1 MSNSPN
7 QTENDVSTTPRQRV
21 WIQLATSLALLAVMA
36 SVTGLN
42 AAQQAIVGDLGATQT
57 QLLWIINGFTVALA
71 ATLLPLGALGDRIGR
86 KPVLVAGVTAF
97 AALHVAAMLA
107 TDAETLIGLRIAMGV
122 AAALVLPATLATI
135 TSAFPA
141 EERGRAVGVWT
152 GVAGGGGVIGLLAS
166 ALVVDNAAWEWVF
179 AIPVAIA
186 VIAAAITV
194 PMVPNTRENR
204 THGRFDY
211 LGGLL
216 SVLAVGGIVMAIQE
230 GPEQGWTAP
239 VTVGAAVIGVL
250 ALALFVRQELRT
262 AEPLLDVRV
271 FANRTLSAGA
281 LSLTVMFAL
290 LFGMFLVLIQ
300 FLQAILGFSA
310 VESAIALLPMMVGM
324 TVVSVVASSISER
337 FGYRRTMTVSL
348 AGTGVALGWFAL
360 VSDNP
365 GYLDIAPAM
374 ALFGLSLGVA
384 MTPSTTAITE
394 SLPVEKQGVASA
406 LNDIVREF
414 GGAIGV
420 ALIGSVLAAG
430 YRSGVTDAAGTL
442 PAELEH
448 SVREG
453 IGGAYIAADSLGADG
468 GSLIAAAQH
477 AFLEGWSTAMWI
489 AAGVA
494 IVAALAAAL
503 IIPGRQGCSDATK
516 ENAEDRDLLV
526 TVAAGDNQ

>member
-1 MSNSPN
+1 MS
-7 QTENDVSTTPRQRV
+7 TTTTLAENEVSTTPQQRV
-21 WIQLATSLALLAVMA
+21 WIQVATSLALLAVMA

-42 AAQQAIVGDLGATQT
+42 AAQQAIVADLGASQT
-57 QLLWIINGFTVALA
+57 ELLWIINGFTIALA

-86 KPVLVAGVTAF
+86 KPILIAGVTGF
-97 AALHVAAMLA
+97 AVLHVAATFA
-107 TDAETLIGLRIAMGV
+107 TNAETLIALRIAMGV
-122 AAALVLPATLATI
+122 AAALIMPATLATI

-179 AIPVAIA
+179 AIPVVIA
-186 VIAAAITV
+186 VVAATITI
-194 PMVPNTRENR
+194 PKVPNTREGR
-204 THGRFDY
+204 SHGRFDY
-211 LGGLL
+211 LGALL
-216 SVLAVGGIVMAIQE
+216 SVLAVGGIVMAIHE

-239 VTVGAAVIGVL
+239 ITLGAAALGLI
-250 ALALFVRQELRT
+250 ALASFVRQELRT

-271 FANRTLSAGA
+271 FTNRTLSAGA

-300 FLQAILGFSA
+300 FLQAILGFGA

-324 TVVSVVASSISER
+324 TVVSVVAAGISER

-348 AGTGVALGWFAL
+348 AGIGVALGWFAL

-365 GYLDIAPAM
+365 SYLDIAPAM
-374 ALFGLSLGVA
+374 ALFGLSLGIA

-394 SLPVEKQGVASA
+394 SLPADKQGVASA

-430 YRSGVTDAAGTL
+430 YRSSIADTASTL
-442 PAELEH
+442 PDGLEH
-448 SVREG
+448 GVQEG
-453 IGGAYIAADSLGADG
+453 IGGAYVAADALGTDG
-468 GSLIAAAQH
+468 GSLIDAAQQ
-477 AFLEGWSTAMWI
+477 AFLDGWSTAMWI

-494 IVAALAAAL
+494 LLAAVAAAA
-503 IIPGRQGCSDATK
+503 IIPGRETPDDTD
-516 ENAEDRDLLV
+516 ENGDDDLLAS
-526 TVAAGDNQ
+526 AAEVVGANR